1 MELRDFINPDKADMA
16 ASTPVVKKKRK
27 PTIEDG
33 VKAQIPAEPIPEM
46 TDDECLQ
53 FYTDLSNMAYMAINP
68 KLRPIDVNEVQ
79 PVKTAAG
86 NVIRT
91 LMRYLGDYRFYLDA
105 AVMTGFTIG
114 IYKQRKAELPEKI
127 SNSTI
132 STTDDIKN
140 TDK

>member
-1 MELRDFINPDKADMA
+1 MELKDYINSDKIDTV
-16 ASTPVVKKKRK
+16 SPTPIIRKKRK
-27 PTIEDG
+27 PTIEDEIKPK
-33 VKAQIPAEPIPEM
+33 VPIEPVPEM

-68 KLRPIDVNEVQ
+68 KLRPINIDEVQ

-91 LMRYLGDYRFYLDA
+91 LMRYLGDYRFYFDA

-114 IYKQRKAELPEKI
+114 IYKQRKVELPVIETK
-127 SNSTI
+127 N
-132 STTDDIKN
+132 DIKDS
-140 TDK
+140 DK

>member
-1 MELRDFINPDKADMA
+1 MELKDYINPDKTDTATP
-16 ASTPVVKKKRK
+16 TPVIRKKRK
-27 PTIEDG
+27 PTIEDE
-33 VKAQIPAEPIPEM
+33 VKAKIPTEPVPEM

-105 AVMTGFTIG
+105 AVMAGFTIG
-114 IYKQRKAELPEKI
+114 IYKQRKAEITVEV
-127 SNSTI
+127 SNKNENA
-132 STTDDIKN
+132 DI
-140 TDK
+140 

>member
-1 MELRDFINPDKADMA
+1 MELKDYINSDKIDKE
-16 ASTPVVKKKRK
+16 TPPPVVRKKRK
-27 PTIEDG
+27 IAIEDE

-68 KLRPIDVNEVQ
+68 KLRPIETSEVQ

-114 IYKQRKAELPEKI
+114 IYKQRKAELPIEL
-127 SNSTI
+127 
-132 STTDDIKN
+132 KN
-140 TDK
+140 DAKNADK

>member
-1 MELRDFINPDKADMA
+1 MELKDYINADKTDTVTP
-16 ASTPVVKKKRK
+16 TPVIRKKRK
-27 PTIEDG
+27 PTIEDE
-33 VKAQIPAEPIPEM
+33 VKPKIPAEPVPEM

-68 KLRPIDVNEVQ
+68 KLRPIETSEVQ

-114 IYKQRKAELPEKI
+114 IYKQRKAELPVIETNYDAK
-127 SNSTI
+127 
-132 STTDDIKN
+132 D

>member
-1 MELRDFINPDKADMA
+1 MELSNYISPDKMDRDTVIPTSAIR
-16 ASTPVVKKKRK
+16 KKRK
-27 PTIEDG
+27 PTIEDE
-33 VKAQIPAEPIPEM
+33 VKAKIPTEPVPEM

-68 KLRPIDVNEVQ
+68 KLRPINTDEVQ

-127 SNSTI
+127 SNSI
-132 STTDDIKN
+132 DDTKN
-140 TDK
+140 ADK

>member
-1 MELRDFINPDKADMA
+1 MELKDYIKQKDENIADETALMP
-16 ASTPVVKKKRK
+16 TRKKRK
-27 PTIEDG
+27 ATVENEIKPTAP
-33 VKAQIPAEPIPEM
+33 VIPPPEM

-68 KLRPIDVNEVQ
+68 KLRSIDVNEVQ

-127 SNSTI
+127 SNSI
-132 STTDDIKN
+132 DDTKN
-140 TDK
+140 ADK